1 MEIKYLSA
9 QNRQFIWT
17 PCALMGKDLQKH
29 RNMLLEIRGGRIVSL
44 QKISPAELEANPT
57 RFPNLYRL
65 PEGSTL
71 MPSLVDAHVHLALS
85 ANGQNNEKNIAD
97 IAPEARDITT
107 RFMKNGIGA
116 VRDGGD
122 RDNYNGRVRDI
133 VAAEN
138 ADDMEKTEK
147 EEDAKDDDGLGQFR
161 ILSPG
166 WALRKNKKYGSF
178 LGEGYS
184 NREELANKLATLV
197 EGGMDHIKVIV
208 SGIVSFKA
216 YGKVGSL
223 AMSTHDLKYVSHFAR
238 EQGLKVMA
246 HANSPEAAEMA
257 INAGVDSIEHGYFIT
272 AEQLEKMGEKQIAW
286 VPTIIPVAVQLH
298 HPQRENWEK
307 AEREVISR
315 TYREHI
321 DKLKLALDKGV
332 PLGIGTDSGASGV
345 IHGDFLLEEMEL
357 YRQGKLNNR
366 EILKAATIVNARI
379 LGLAETRGSLEEG
392 KSVSFIGVRGD
403 PLQDLSVLRQ
413 INYFFLSC

>member
-17 PCALMGKDLQKH
+17 PCALMGTDLQKH

-57 RFPNLYRL
+57 RFPNLYHL

-71 MPSLVDAHVHLALS
+71 MPSLVDSHVHLALS

-147 EEDAKDDDGLGQFR
+147 EEDAEDAAGLGQFR

-208 SGIVSFKA
+208 SGIVSFKT

-223 AMSTHDLKYVSHFAR
+223 AMSAHDLNYVSHFAR

-246 HANSPEAAEMA
+246 HANSPEAVEMA

-298 HPQRENWEK
+298 HPQRESWGK
-307 AEREVISR
+307 DEREVISR
-315 TYREHI
+315 TYHEHI

-366 EILKAATIVNARI
+366 EVLKAATIVNARI

-403 PLQDLSVLRQ
+403 PLQDLRVLRQ